1 MRSVR
6 PLYLF
11 ALAGAIACASAPTS
25 GAGRDSNVI
34 TQQEIADS
42 HESNAYD
49 VISRSRPMFLK
60 SHGRS
65 SATASSSD
73 YATVYMD
80 GQPYGDLSALRNI
93 PTQQIQ
99 EIRYYGGTSAALKF
113 GMQTGSGV
121 IEIKTK

>member
-1 MRSVR
+1 MLVR
-6 PLYLF
+6 PFYLF
-11 ALAGAIACASAPTS
+11 ALASAMACASAPTS

-34 TQQEIADS
+34 TQQEIANS

-49 VISRSRPMFLK
+49 VISRTRPMFLK

-65 SATASSSD
+65 SANSSASD

-80 GQPYGDLSALRNI
+80 GQPYGDLAALRNI

-99 EIRYYGGTSAALKF
+99 EIRYYGGMSATTKF

>member
-1 MRSVR
+1 MKSVR
-6 PLYLF
+6 PFYLF
-11 ALAGAIACASAPTS
+11 ALASAVACASAPAS

-34 TQQEIADS
+34 TQQEIVDS

-49 VISRSRPMFLK
+49 VISRARPIFLK

-65 SATASSSD
+65 SASNSASD

-80 GQPYGDLSALRNI
+80 GQPYGDLAALRNI

-99 EIRYYGGTSAALKF
+99 EIRYYGGTSAAMKF
-113 GMQTGSGV
+113 GMQSGSGV
-121 IEIKTK
+121 IEIRTK